1 MAFVALVILSP
12 FRARIDLVTARAV
25 PVYGDYTDFLLFI
38 SDIAALAALGLW
50 VLSLVL
56 QRRRVSF
63 GPRFLSLPVALL
75 LAVVWLG
82 VPFAVD
88 VSLAA
93 YTALRLAAL
102 AALALYV
109 VNELERLDRIVAPV
123 AAMIVVQAIV
133 GIGQVVGQSSLG
145 LSWLGEYHLSPNLG
159 VSVITA
165 SDGTRFL
172 RVYGLADHPNM
183 LAGVLAMG
191 LILLGGA
198 LATRP
203 TVGPSW
209 RLVAFVLGVATLL
222 LTFSHGAWFA
232 LVIGL
237 IVMAGMLR
245 VAARSRVAP
254 ASRDRVRCGPDR
266 RCTVHRA
273 VRRRA
278 RRAHRRLGRDRD
290 GSTLGRRTCRGVRG
304 DHQDRRREPGARRG
318 HRHPAARVA

>member
-1 MAFVALVILSP
+1 M
-12 FRARIDLVTARAV
+12 
-25 PVYGDYTDFLLFI
+25 
-38 SDIAALAALGLW
+38 
-50 VLSLVL
+50 
-56 QRRRVSF
+56 
-63 GPRFLSLPVALL
+63 
-75 LAVVWLG
+75 
-82 VPFAVD
+82 
-88 VSLAA
+88 
-93 YTALRLAAL
+93 
-102 AALALYV
+102 
-109 VNELERLDRIVAPV
+109 APV

-172 RVYGLADHPNM
+172 RAYGLADHPNM

-209 RLVAFVLGVATLL
+209 RLVAFVLGIATLL
-222 LTFSHGAWFA
+222 LTFSRGAWFA

-237 IVMAGMLR
+237 IVMAGML
-245 VAARSRVAP
+245 ALQ
-254 ASRDRVRCGPDR
+254 RDRVSL
-266 RCTVHRA
+266 
-273 VRRRA
+273 
-278 RRAHRRLGRDRD
+278 RRLAIACGAGLIVGAPFIAPYADALDARTDGSGAIGD
-290 GSTLGRRTCRGVRG
+290 GSTLGRRTRRGVRG

-318 HRHPAARVA
+318 HRHAAARVDASAIPRSSTRTSPRASSCSMSPPRPGSSEAPRIS